1 MSAWTW
7 TYVKADKLP
16 KDITDIIVDKTIK
29 RMEDI
34 WYYKKGFNKAIKL
47 WLEHHERNRDYYINQ
62 CGVPEEQL
70 TKEYL
75 AEELQSKVNEI
86 SNYISDLKQVKEN
99 KLTLGECLKRNKAYG
114 DLQEPMCSLIKDTV
128 WVNLPYEIFR
138 LREYTDFFIED
149 GIKTIDELIK
159 FLSEP
164 HRQDRLMWWENE
176 NLKPG
181 MFPEFET
188 RLREFY
194 GQFGDN
200 NFSVHFG

>member
-34 WYYKKGFNKAIKL
+34 WYYKKGFNKAIKQ
-47 WLEHHERNRDYYINQ
+47 WLEHHEKNRDFYINQ

-75 AEELQSKVNEI
+75 AEELQSKINKI
-86 SNYISDLKQVKEN
+86 SNYINDLNRVKEN
-99 KLTLGECLKRNKAYG
+99 KLALGECLKRNKAYG

-149 GIKTIDELIK
+149 GIKTIDELIR
-159 FLSEP
+159 FLNEP
-164 HRQDRLMWWENE
+164 HRQDSLIWWENE

>member
-7 TYVKADKLP
+7 TFVKADKLP
-16 KDITDIIVDKTIK
+16 KDITDMIVDKTIK

-75 AEELQSKVNEI
+75 AEELQSKINKI
-86 SNYISDLKQVKEN
+86 SNYINDLKQVKEN

-159 FLSEP
+159 YLSEP
-164 HRQDRLMWWENE
+164 HRQDSLIWWENE